1 MRKIFKISAIV
12 CLSITSLMG
21 QDKSTS
27 MMGVQRLNRAPV
39 NQEVLKVNL
48 PRPVKIALC
57 NGLTFLVLE
66 LHKRPASTA
75 NLSIFAGA
83 LGDPTGMSC
92 LANVTRDRF

>member
-27 MMGVQRLNRAPV
+27 MKAVQRLNRAPV

-48 PRPVKIALC
+48 PRPVKITLS
-57 NGLTFLVLE
+57 NGLTLLVLE
-66 LHKRPASTA
+66 RHKLPTIAASTPLGRA
-75 NLSIFAGA
+75 WRTEMGLS
-83 LGDPTGMSC
+83 LPK
-92 LANVTRDRF
+92 R